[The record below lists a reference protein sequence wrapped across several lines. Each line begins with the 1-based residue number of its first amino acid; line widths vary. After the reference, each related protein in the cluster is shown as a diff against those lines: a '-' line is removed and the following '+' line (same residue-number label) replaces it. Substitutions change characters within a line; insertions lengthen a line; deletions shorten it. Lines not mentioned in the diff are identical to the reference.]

1 MINDAIRQIRDTV
14 NTAVLIHN
22 IERHGFQWDMVAAS
36 LDILGDTQLAI
47 EAYKERQGKV
57 DSDVGHGY
65 LDAYGLFQ
73 AIFMQQDALT
83 NLAEGLKLSRVRVH
97 KNPDSAYVRNLRT
110 NQVFWANRRRT
121 RRPGRGNRR
130 QGTVPATFQETAPS
144 DSPTVERRRDISVGL
159 RHDWLA

>member
-47 EAYKERQGKV
+47 EAYQERQGKV
-57 DSDVGHGY
+57 GSDVGHGY

-110 NQVFWANRRRT
+110 KYFGQTAAE
-121 RRPGRGNRR
+121 
-130 QGTVPATFQETAPS
+130 QGDQAEVTADKAQCQPHS
-144 DSPTVERRRDISVGL
+144 KKLLHQTL
-159 RHDWLA
+159 RLSNGGGI